1 MEVFL
6 SELAERKLLKLSEY
20 LLETWNLKTRDKFI
34 EKLTVKIKQI
44 SYQLESCPQ
53 SSDLK
58 ALYKCVVTKQTTFY
72 YRISTNLNEIE
83 IITIFDTRQN
93 PDKLRKDI

>member
-34 EKLTVKIKQI
+34 EKLTEKIKQI
-44 SYQLESCPQ
+44 FFNQ
-53 SSDLK
+53 K
-58 ALYKCVVTKQTTFY
+58 AA
-72 YRISTNLNEIE
+72 RIL
-83 IITIFDTRQN
+83 QN
-93 PDKLRKDI
+93 SKDCISVL